1 MLPDLPDRPIWR
13 YADSAVVL
21 GEFAVSVKPALQLR
35 LHQQLSLTP
44 QLQQAIKLLQ
54 MSSVELEI
62 ELREVLES
70 NPLLELS
77 EAGNDDDPAASDEYS
92 FDGESATTEP
102 AEAEHD
108 AGERSDNAGDETREV
123 DDFELAGDFEDDGSD
138 YGSPKPVDEDG
149 VEKQDPEPE
158 DLRDHLLW
166 QLNLTALSPRDRAI
180 GAAIIEAID
189 EDGYLHEDAESL
201 CGSLAGLPSVNGNAA
216 TAAEV
221 EAMRHRI
228 QHFDPIGVASRNLGE
243 CLRVQLD
250 TFDPST
256 AGWKAAREI
265 VTAHLETL
273 ARNDRARLAK
283 LLRADTT
290 EIDAAIA
297 LIRSLDPKP
306 GARYSATATEFVA
319 PDAYARRQGG
329 RWNVTLSPH
338 CQPRLSINRHYS
350 GLIARA
356 QRDDAQYLR
365 GQLQEA
371 RWLIKS
377 LATRADTMLKVA
389 SAIVRA
395 QSAFLD
401 FGAEAMRPLVLRDI
415 ADEIGMHES
424 TVSRMTT
431 RKYLHTPRGT
441 FEFKFFFSSGVGTVD
456 GGAASATAIQAMIK
470 KLIDDETPRKPLSDQ
485 ALASELNK
493 RGIEVARR
501 TVAKYREGMNIP
513 SSSERGRLCLAASA
527 P

>member
-1 MLPDLPDRPIWR
+1 M
-13 YADSAVVL
+13 
-21 GEFAVSVKPALQLR
+21 KPALQLR

-62 ELREVLES
+62 ELRQVVES

-77 EAGNDDDPAASDEYS
+77 EAPVDEDATAANEYE
-92 FDGESATTEP
+92 FEGESAAPETDTADRNE
-102 AEAEHD
+102 
-108 AGERSDNAGDETREV
+108 ERSERDERTETSAADETREV

-138 YGSPKPVDEDG
+138 YGSPKPIDDDG
-149 VEKQDPEPE
+149 VEKQESEPE

-166 QLNLTALSPRDRAI
+166 QLNLTTLSPRDRSI
-180 GAAIIEAID
+180 GMTIIEAID
-189 EDGYLHEDAESL
+189 EDGYLHEDVESL
-201 CGSLAGLPSVNGNAA
+201 CASLTGLPKIGDNAVSA
-216 TAAEV
+216 TEV
-221 EAMRHRI
+221 EAMRRHI
-228 QHFDPIGVASRNLGE
+228 QHFDPIGVASRTLSE
-243 CLRVQLD
+243 CLRIQLD
-250 TFDPST
+250 AFDLRTP
-256 AGWKAAREI
+256 GLKAAHEI
-265 VTAHLETL
+265 VAQHLETL
-273 ARNDRARLAK
+273 ARNDRARLGK
-283 LLRADTT
+283 LLHADAET
-290 EIDAAIA
+290 IDAAIA

-306 GARYSATATEFVA
+306 GARYNSAPPEFIA
-319 PDAYARRQGG
+319 PDAYARRQSG
-329 RWNVTLSPH
+329 RWAVSLSPH

-377 LATRADTMLKVA
+377 LNTRAETMLKVA
-389 SAIVRA
+389 NAIVRA

-401 FGAEAMRPLVLRDI
+401 FGPEAMRPLVLRDI

-470 KLIDDETPRKPLSDQ
+470 KLIDEETPRKPLSDQ
-485 ALASELNK
+485 ALASELQR

-513 SSSERGRLCLAASA
+513 SSNERSRLCLAASA
-527 P
+527 L